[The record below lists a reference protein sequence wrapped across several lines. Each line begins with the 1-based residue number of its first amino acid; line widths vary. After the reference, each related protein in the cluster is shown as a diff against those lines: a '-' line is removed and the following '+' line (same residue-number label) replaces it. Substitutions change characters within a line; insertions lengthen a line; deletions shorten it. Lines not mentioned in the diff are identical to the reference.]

1 MAGRGRGQLTPSRW
15 RRASARGRGPCAR
28 PTSCRAP
35 RWDREKKGR
44 TPREKGLC
52 RSRRGPSFTHPEF
65 AGLKPVP
72 PCPPYGFP
80 DPPVAR
86 RLICPNGFGIAPAT
100 RRPGRLPDT
109 RGISSVYATDHDT
122 RRFAS
127 TKSRG
132 RLFFRWRFFVRA
144 FSLRF
149 WVGVVDVDFFIFALV
164 VMIKSVVAKTASH
177 LRRAGAF
184 LFFEPGFG
192 KLRRGNI
199 QICAA
204 ADRAPHVG
212 ATTHGAR
219 DPGFGAAAGRTGGD
233 PSLLGAETR
242 LASGV
247 TRRRVCVL
255 RKCARI
261 FVFYIGTRQTD
272 RAFDRRRRLNA
283 NGFTESE

>member
-149 WVGVVDVDFFIFALV
+149 WVGVVDVDFFIFAL
-164 VMIKSVVAKTASH
+164 S
-177 LRRAGAF
+177 
-184 LFFEPGFG
+184 
-192 KLRRGNI
+192 
-199 QICAA
+199 
-204 ADRAPHVG
+204 
-212 ATTHGAR
+212 
-219 DPGFGAAAGRTGGD
+219 
-233 PSLLGAETR
+233 SL
-242 LASGV
+242 
-247 TRRRVCVL
+247 
-255 RKCARI
+255 
-261 FVFYIGTRQTD
+261 
-272 RAFDRRRRLNA
+272 
-283 NGFTESE
+283 